1 MLHTAEAADGNAPR
15 KRSLGARV
23 ADFEP
28 LTKSLL
34 VRKLRTD
41 IDGSDTGA
49 MASIRCKRGVTD
61 MKVEESNKETQSQ
74 KQLFFSQQPFESVF
88 RGNL

>member
-1 MLHTAEAADGNAPR
+1 MLLTAEVDDGNAPR

-41 IDGSDTGA
+41 IGGSDIGA
-49 MASIRCKRGVTD
+49 FASIRCKRGVAD
-61 MKVEESNKETQSQ
+61 MKRVTSTK
-74 KQLFFSQQPFESVF
+74 
-88 RGNL
+88 